1 MDAPP
6 SLVPTGI
13 SHDIDLTQ
21 LTADQ
26 RRAHHIQQLRRIA
39 FQTGADGIAA
49 YKLKHPEA
57 APIRVNVNALAYSP
71 KPQGYDAAILDRVTQ
86 WLASD
91 IALAATN
98 REDVDR
104 LNTTLETA
112 RFNSANHFSKAL
124 SPSLLARVASVCVS
138 HGTVIQ
144 PRPGMTMG
152 QVRQSIRAARS
163 SGATAAQPFGNVGSR
178 TGNALTIGG
187 RIFTVGKHSDRECI
201 SVTAGGV
208 TQRVSLASVA
218 AICAGLLDSTG
229 AGSISHYPLRSRTGE
244 PCPDAVGAERGTAP
258 PNWRTLPADTSP
270 DANPVYGRTLP
281 DADPIDPEPLTL
293 SEKIR
298 RLAAALPVD
307 TPATA
312 GRTDPL
318 ELDPLEL

>member
-6 SLVPTGI
+6 SLVPDGV
-13 SHDIDLTQ
+13 SRSIDLTQ

-26 RRAHHIQQLRRIA
+26 RRSHHIQQLRRIA
-39 FQTGADGIAA
+39 YQTGAEGIAA
-49 YKLKHPEA
+49 YKLAHPDA

-91 IALAATN
+91 VALAATN
-98 REDVDR
+98 RDDVDR
-104 LNTTLETA
+104 LNTALGTA

-124 SPSLLARVASVCVS
+124 SPSLLARVASICAS

-163 SGATAAQPFGNVGSR
+163 SGAAAAQPFGNVGTRS
-178 TGNALTIGG
+178 GNALTIGG

-201 SVTAGGV
+201 SVTTDGV

-244 PCPDAVGAERGTAP
+244 PCPDAVAAERDTAP
-258 PNWRTLPADTSP
+258 PNWRTLPANPSP
-270 DANPVYGRTLP
+270 AASPIYERTLP
-281 DADPIDPEPLTL
+281 ADDPIDPEPL
-293 SEKIR
+293 SDAEKMD
-298 RLAAALPVD
+298 RLTAAVAVRAAAWD
-307 TPATA
+307 TPAQWE
-312 GRTDPL
+312 G
-318 ELDPLEL
+318 LDPLQL